1 MIPKTHMDK
10 QRFAILYRAISTS
23 LIVMPI
29 QRKFLLGRLAT
40 IKDSESDELER
51 LLARAD
57 DIDWKKELPAYE
69 LATQKAIQLY
79 DQTTEKLRD
88 LSPTS

>member
-1 MIPKTHMDK
+1 MDK
-10 QRFAILYRAISTS
+10 QRFAILYRTISTS

-40 IKDSESDELER
+40 IKDSEADELER

-57 DIDWKKELPAYE
+57 DIDWKEELPLYE
-69 LATQKAIQLY
+69 GATLQAIALY
-79 DQTTEKLRD
+79 NQATEKLQA
-88 LSPTS
+88 LSPIA

>member
-1 MIPKTHMDK
+1 MDRH
-10 QRFAILYRAISTS
+10 RFAILHRAISTS

-40 IKDSESDELER
+40 IKDSEADELER

-57 DIDWKKELPAYE
+57 DIDWKEELPAYE
-69 LATQKAIQLY
+69 DATQKAIALY
-79 DQTTEKLRD
+79 NQTTEKLRA
-88 LSPTS
+88 LSPLA